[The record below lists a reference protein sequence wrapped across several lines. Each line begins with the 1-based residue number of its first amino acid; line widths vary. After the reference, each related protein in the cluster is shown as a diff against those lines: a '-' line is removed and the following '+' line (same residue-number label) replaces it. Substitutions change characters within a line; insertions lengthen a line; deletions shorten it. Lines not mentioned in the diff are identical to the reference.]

1 MLAAGTGPSAEP
13 MRGKRTMA
21 EVMTTTRP
29 IETPRPELRRIGTA
43 ELATALRRGWTDF
56 LATPTQLVF
65 LCVLYPV
72 IGLVA
77 ATLAAGGEVMH
88 LFYPMAAGFAL
99 VGPIAALGL
108 YEISRRREAGLP
120 ATWVNVFDVLK
131 SPALP
136 AIVALGLVLV
146 VLFLG
151 WLWAA
156 DAIHAATLGT
166 LPVQPGQDA
175 MTQLFSTQEGRR
187 MILLGNAVGFL
198 FAVVVLALTV
208 VSFPM
213 LLDRDGGVGQ
223 AVATSLRAVAL
234 NPVPMAL
241 WGLIVAVLLLLGSL
255 PLFIGLAVVLPVL
268 GHATW
273 HLYRLVVVR

>member
-1 MLAAGTGPSAEP
+1 MANLATSADTQP
-13 MRGKRTMA
+13 MTQA
-21 EVMTTTRP
+21 APEV
-29 IETPRPELRRIGTA
+29 RRIGLGA
-43 ELATALRRGWTDF
+43 LGVALRRGWADF
-56 LATPTQLVF
+56 VATPTQLMF

-77 ATLAAGGEVMH
+77 ATLAAGDEVMH

-108 YEISRRREAGLP
+108 YEISRRREAGRP
-120 ATWVNVFDVLK
+120 ANWATVFEVLK
-131 SPALP
+131 APALP
-136 AIVALGLVLV
+136 AILALGLLLLA
-146 VLFLG
+146 LFLG

-156 DAIHAATLGT
+156 DAIHAATLGRLEVGRGGGGLALLQQVFET
-166 LPVQPGQDA
+166 P
-175 MTQLFSTQEGRR
+175 EGRA
-187 MILLGNAVGFL
+187 MLLWGNLVGFG
-198 FAVVVLALTV
+198 FALLVLALTV

-213 LLDRDGGVGQ
+213 LLDRDGGVARAIG
-223 AVATSLRAVAL
+223 TSLRAVAL
-234 NPVPMAL
+234 NPLPMAV
-241 WGLIVAVLLLLGSL
+241 WGLLVALLLLAGSL